1 MPDLADLAVWRQ
13 VIRRALR
20 DLCEDDD
27 NLRNEA
33 IRWIGDGNERDFL
46 TVCSHADIESTS
58 VVKLAKRLLVLGTV
72 RAKVYL
78 TQIMEVTKDDDD
90 NQSNID

>member
-1 MPDLADLAVWRQ
+1 MFDLADLAVWRQ

-46 TVCSHADIESTS
+46 TVCSNADIDSAS
-58 VVKLAKRLLVLGTV
+58 VVKLAERLLVLGTQ
-72 RAKVYL
+72 RGKVYL
-78 TQIMEVTKDDDD
+78 TQIMEVTKDDDR
-90 NQSNID
+90 NQSNIG

>member
-1 MPDLADLAVWRQ
+1 MSDLLEVWQQ

-27 NLRNEA
+27 NLRDEA
-33 IRWIGDGNERDFL
+33 IRWIGDGNGRDFL
-46 TVCSHADIESTS
+46 TVCSNANIDSAS

-78 TQIMEVTKDDDD
+78 TQIMEVTKDDDG
-90 NQSNID
+90 NQSNIG